1 MTTQDERRNDNGRR
15 VAIDRRQNVSS
26 MISHYANYSG
36 PERRS
41 FQDRRSETERR
52 AIAS

>member
-1 MTTQDERRNDNGRR
+1 MTTQEERRNDNGRR
-15 VAIDRRQNVSS
+15 VKLDRRQTASS

-41 FQDRRSETERR
+41 FQGRRSETERR
-52 AIAS
+52 VIAS

>member
-1 MTTQDERRNDNGRR
+1 MTTQEERRNDNGRR
-15 VAIDRRQNVSS
+15 MKLDRRQTASS

-41 FQDRRSETERR
+41 FQDRREATERR

>member
-1 MTTQDERRNDNGRR
+1 MTTQEERRNDNGRR
-15 VAIDRRQNVSS
+15 ESIDRRQTASS

-41 FQDRRSETERR
+41 HQDRREATERR

>member
-1 MTTQDERRNDNGRR
+1 MTTQEERRSDNGRR
-15 VAIDRRQNVSS
+15 VTIDRRQTASS

-41 FQDRRSETERR
+41 FQGRRLETERR
-52 AIAS
+52 VIAS